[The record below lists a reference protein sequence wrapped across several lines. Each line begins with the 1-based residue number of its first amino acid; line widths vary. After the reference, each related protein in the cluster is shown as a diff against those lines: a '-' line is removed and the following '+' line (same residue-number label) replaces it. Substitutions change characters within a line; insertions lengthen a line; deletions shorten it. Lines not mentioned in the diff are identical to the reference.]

1 MQIRASC
8 GLSKLKEKH
17 IPFTSSLQTIASLII
32 EALDET
38 GLNLASLDR
47 IGTMPVPGS
56 FNFKKNGTT
65 HQLLELMVNPAGL
78 QNDFDQRKLPN
89 YWDALQALL
98 YPYKAAIFQQG
109 LNWVYTDLTMTSGTA
124 VDFNGFR
131 TDLQKSGIK
140 KISSAKIIHK
150 LPDYPDEK
158 TNPDPDFENWF
169 QPDNQDDQ
177 AAARRLRDWNHLAP
191 IPNSS
196 PEDFFLFKKE
206 HPDNFIFIQNV
217 NKNGTYPSLDQ
228 SITTSFD
235 KIKLQPDSRFQLR
248 INNITKWE
256 ETDPNGNVTL
266 KEEPYP
272 FRYSVS
278 TDNFAWSPLNG
289 WSFPGTVVQQDDM
302 TNIGDNTLTLDIP
315 MPPENSP
322 ITLVVFGPE
331 EIVPPQDLV
340 IQGYSFDYK
349 SLNISFAELKFMPG
363 METIPSIETNATKDI
378 GFRPGQP
385 INIEMPILQSENPS
399 IPDAFKL
406 HAPDGT
412 PIIDDVWYGP
422 NNPSGIAEVAEVIA
436 DQFIGIPTMKARATF
451 NALISPGDRVK
462 DRSEES
468 YLGDIFF
475 LSAPY
480 ELTIN
485 VSEAQTTGEWM
496 LHIE

>member
-8 GLSKLKEKH
+8 GLSRLKEKH

-32 EALDET
+32 EALGET
-38 GLNLASLDR
+38 GLDLTIDDK

-65 HQLLELMVNPAGL
+65 HQLIELLVNPAGL
-78 QNDFDQRKLPN
+78 QDDFDQRKLPT
-89 YWDALQALL
+89 YWDVLQALL
-98 YPYKAAIFQQG
+98 HPYKTAIFQFG
-109 LNWVYTDLTMTSGTA
+109 LNWVFKDLTMTSGNV

-131 TDLQKSGIK
+131 SDLQKTGIK
-140 KISSAKIIHK
+140 KISNVTVTHS
-150 LPDYPDEK
+150 LPDYPDDK

-169 QPDNQDDQ
+169 QPDNQDNQ
-177 AAARRLRDWNHLAP
+177 AAARKLRDWDHLAP

-196 PEDFFLFKKE
+196 PEDFFLFKRE

-217 NKNGTYPSLDQ
+217 NKNDTYPSLDQ

-278 TDNFAWSPLNG
+278 TDNFAWSPTNG
-289 WSFPGTVVQQDDM
+289 WSSPGTVVQQDDM
-302 TNIGDNTLTLDIP
+302 TNIADNTLKLDIP

-349 SLNISFAELKFMPG
+349 SMNLAFAELKFMPG
-363 METIPSIETNATKDI
+363 METTPPIETTATKDL
-378 GFRPGQP
+378 GFRPGQS
-385 INIEMPILQSENPS
+385 IEIDMPILQSDNTS

-412 PIIDDVWYGP
+412 PIIDDVYYGP
-422 NNPSGIAEVAEVIA
+422 NNPSGAAKVAEVIA
-436 DQFIGIPTMKARATF
+436 DQLIEIPTMKARATY
-451 NALISPGDRVK
+451 NAIFSPGDRIK
-462 DRSEES
+462 DRSEQS
-468 YLGDIFF
+468 YLDDIFF

-485 VSEAQTTGEWM
+485 VSEAQTEGEWM
-496 LHIE
+496 LQIE